1 MYLLY
6 FLINGERGII
16 SYYKFKNENLEYK
29 KVLLNLELDNS
40 FISDRVMRL
49 KTNSIDLDFLDEKL
63 REKTGFIDYNE
74 ILVVFE

>member
-6 FLINGERGII
+6 FLINGERGVI

-29 KVLLNLELDNS
+29 KILLNLKLENA
-40 FISDRVMRL
+40 FISDRVKRL
-49 KTNSIDLDFLDEKL
+49 ETNSIDLDFLDEKL
-63 REKTGFIDYNE
+63 REKTGFIDSNE